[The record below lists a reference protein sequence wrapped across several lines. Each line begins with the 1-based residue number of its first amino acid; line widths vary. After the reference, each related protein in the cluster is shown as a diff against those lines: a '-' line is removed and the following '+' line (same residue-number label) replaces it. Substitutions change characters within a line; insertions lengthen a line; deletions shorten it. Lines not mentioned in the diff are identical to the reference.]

1 MATKLQKVHG
11 AIHTASAASAAVG
24 AGLAQVPGADMP
36 VIASLQTAM
45 IVAIAE
51 VHGVTIKQTA
61 AADLLLT
68 FSASVGGRA
77 LSQLLVGWVPGLGN
91 AINASTAAAITE
103 AIGWAAH
110 AFFSKTDDAAQVSA
124 NAFTTEQVEQQ
135 ERLIA
140 ALERSLASLESSR
153 TAVDAV
159 QREAEVLVSARQ
171 QLEHMKRHHRN

>member
-24 AGLAQVPGADMP
+24 AGLAQVPGSDMP
-36 VIASLQTAM
+36 VIVSLQTAM
-45 IVAIAE
+45 IIAIAE
-51 VHGVTIKQTA
+51 VHGVTIKKTA

-77 LSQLLVGWVPGLGN
+77 LSQLLVGWIPGLGN

-110 AFFSKTDDAAQVSA
+110 AFFSKADDEVGISTSA
-124 NAFTTEQVEQQ
+124 FSTEQVERQ
-135 ERLIA
+135 EKL
-140 ALERSLASLESSR
+140 LK
-153 TAVDAV
+153 T
-159 QREAEVLVSARQ
+159 
-171 QLEHMKRHHRN
+171 